1 MNILVIGRHAEI
13 NETVVRLLNS
23 ENGWHATGSLIDLDA
38 IQKFEKENF
47 DIVLVGGGVSEDSE
61 RELITNFKQTRPSI
75 KIVRHYGGGS
85 GLLFAEIMEA
95 LKN

>member
-1 MNILVIGRHAEI
+1 MNILVIGRHADI
-13 NETVVRLLNS
+13 TETVVRLLNN
-23 ENGWHATGSLIDLDA
+23 ENGWHAAGSLTDMDA
-38 IQKFEKENF
+38 IQKFEKESF
-47 DIVLVGGGVSEDSE
+47 DIVLIGGGVNEDSE
-61 RELITNFKQTRPSI
+61 RELVTTFKRTKPAI

>member
-1 MNILVIGRHAEI
+1 MNILVIGRHADI
-13 NETVVRLLNS
+13 NETVVKLLNN
-23 ENGWHATGSLIDLDA
+23 ENGWHASGALSDADA
-38 IQKFEKENF
+38 IRKFEKENF
-47 DIVLVGGGVSEDSE
+47 DIVLIGGGVNEDSE
-61 RELITNFKQTRPSI
+61 QELITNFKRTKPSV

>member
-13 NETVVRLLNS
+13 NETVVRLLNN
-23 ENGWHATGSLIDLDA
+23 ENGWHASGALTDHDA
-38 IQKFEKENF
+38 IRKFEKQNF
-47 DIVLVGGGVSEDSE
+47 DIVLIGGGVTEESE
-61 RELITNFKQTRPSI
+61 RELITNFNRTKPSV

-85 GLLFAEIMEA
+85 GLLFAEIREA